1 MGLEEALILLYLLVD
16 DAYRIVTFGGRLRQR
31 GPEPKLSDVEVL
43 TMEIFGEQQ
52 GRHDDAAIHRYFD
65 GHWRPF
71 FPALGSYQAF
81 ARQCAALSLIKQRIL
96 NLLFPASDTIHILD
110 GFPIPVCHACRG
122 HRCRTFR
129 GEAAWGYC
137 ATKKEHFYGLRGHL
151 VITLAGTA
159 VAFTVTAANVD
170 ERDVVPNLYD
180 KIRGLLIGDKGF
192 ISGDLKL
199 EAAAHDIDLQT
210 PLRKNMPDGRDPGA
224 VARLMRTRRAVE
236 TAIGKLSEMFAAQTT
251 KARDLPG
258 FVNRMARKLLA
269 YNFSL
274 MSTQS

>member
-1 MGLEEALILLYLLVD
+1 M
-16 DAYRIVTFGGRLRQR
+16 T
-31 GPEPKLSDVEVL
+31 
-43 TMEIFGEQQ
+43 
-52 GRHDDAAIHRYFD
+52 
-65 GHWRPF
+65 RPSTDTSTGMDF

-159 VAFTVTAANVD
+159 VAFTVPPTLTSATWFPTSTT
-170 ERDVVPNLYD
+170 R
-180 KIRGLLIGDKGF
+180 
-192 ISGDLKL
+192 S
-199 EAAAHDIDLQT
+199 
-210 PLRKNMPDGRDPGA
+210 
-224 VARLMRTRRAVE
+224 VAC
-236 TAIGKLSEMFAAQTT
+236 
-251 KARDLPG
+251 
-258 FVNRMARKLLA
+258 
-269 YNFSL
+269 
-274 MSTQS
+274 